1 VSALYFEGE
10 IVRKLVSKIRYFSQI
25 GNLPY
30 YQRRVPERL
39 KGISG
44 IPNNVFKQ
52 RLKADI
58 NDDMALVAEIKVIN
72 EGYQRLI
79 DAITNGQSQ
88 TQDQIHRLALDRLN
102 QFDLKPL
109 EPNAPSYAMEALD
122 QELHEKHFLDP
133 LYEWQCAMDKAQHYI
148 EPNLVQKVA
157 EEAVAILKGKK
168 VSSEYHLFSQARD
181 YYVEYKLKRNNGKE
195 SKNLK
200 RDEVVLNDFI
210 NIAGDFPI
218 DTTNIETALAKYI
231 DSRALDNVKRQTIE
245 RELVP
250 IRSALKNFSRDK
262 MRKVV
267 HYEVP
272 SIPKTV
278 DDSIDIRMALDYQ
291 QQIELM
297 DMLKDDY
304 SWKTLFVILSLH
316 SGMSAS
322 ESNRLRDSNFYLD
335 AKIPFFAIPSGKSTE
350 RPRAIPLVYN
360 LEKLEKCIEQGALTA
375 LSGKAHTNISTQI
388 SKLLKKIDPSLS
400 SYSLRH
406 TLAHNMDSASIDATI
421 KSAVGG
427 WSGKTV
433 GLRSKMVGYGKGLND
448 ANERLLP
455 LKDALTRSLQHL
467 IGKL

>member
-1 VSALYFEGE
+1 M
-10 IVRKLVSKIRYFSQI
+10 RKLVSKIRYFSQI
-25 GNLPY
+25 GGLPY

-39 KGISG
+39 KGITG

-58 NDDMALVAEIKVIN
+58 NDDMALVAEIKVVN

-79 DAITNGQSQ
+79 DAITHGQNQ
-88 TQDQIHRLALDRLN
+88 THDQIHRLAVDRLN

-109 EPNAPSYAMEALD
+109 APNAPSYALEALD

-133 LYEWQCAMDKAQHYI
+133 LYEWQNAMDKAQQYI

-168 VSSEYHLFSQARD
+168 VAGELHLFTQARD
-181 YYVEYKLKRNNGKE
+181 YYIEYKLKDNNGKE

-200 RDEVVLNDFI
+200 RDKVVLNDFI
-210 NIAGDFPI
+210 DSAGDFPI
-218 DTTNIETALAKYI
+218 DTETIESALAKYI
-231 DSRALDNVKRQTIE
+231 DKRALDNVKRQTIE
-245 RELVP
+245 RELIP
-250 IRSALKNFSRDK
+250 IRSALKNFSKDK
-262 MRKVV
+262 MRKTV

-278 DDSIDIRMALDYQ
+278 DDSVGIRMPLDHQ
-291 QQIELM
+291 QQIEVM

-335 AKIPFFAIPSGKSTE
+335 SEIPFFAIPSGKSTE
-350 RPRAIPLVYN
+350 RPRAIPLVYG
-360 LEKLEKCIEQGALTA
+360 LKKVEKCIEQGGLKV
-375 LSGKAHTNISTQI
+375 LSGKSHTNISTQI
-388 SKLLKKIDPSLS
+388 SKLLKKVDPVLS

-406 TLAHNMDSASIDATI
+406 TLAHNMDSASVDSSI
-421 KSAVGG
+421 KSAAGG

-433 GLRSKMVGYGKGLND
+433 GIRSKVVGYGKGLND

-455 LKDALTRSLQHL
+455 LRDALKKSLQHL
-467 IGKL
+467 M